1 MAQEVTGMPQEQP
14 DQVRFHYLKSDFFR
28 VLHVDGVHGG
38 ISPRGQI
45 QMAVFNERLPIPQQS
60 VYKLVDG
67 GLGEEISDERIQKE
81 GIIREVEAELLMS
94 VDTARSLV
102 AWLKEKIELIEKLEA
117 GKRGEERDHP

>member
-1 MAQEVTGMPQEQP
+1 MPQEHP

-102 AWLKEKIELIEKLEA
+102 AWLTDKIDQIEKIGA
-117 GKRGEERDHP
+117 VRTTDGRSER